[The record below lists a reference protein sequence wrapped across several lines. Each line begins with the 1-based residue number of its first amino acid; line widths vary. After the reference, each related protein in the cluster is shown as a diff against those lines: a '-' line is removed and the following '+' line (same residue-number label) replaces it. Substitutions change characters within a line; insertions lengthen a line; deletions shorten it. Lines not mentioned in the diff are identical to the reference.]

1 MEHFY
6 KYHGAG
12 NDFILFNQMEHKLEL
27 SQEQI
32 AFLCDRNKGI
42 GADGLMML
50 MPSKEYDFIMKY
62 YNSDGKEGSMCGN
75 GGRCILSF
83 AYDMGIK
90 REDYQFIASD
100 GVHEGRILNKEGN
113 TKTVEL
119 KMNDV
124 SNIKVRKSFT
134 EMNTGSPHYIKFTD
148 KIDFM
153 DVVKKGRGVRNS
165 KKYIEEGINV
175 NFVEYKNQKLKVR
188 TYERGV
194 ENETLACGTGVTAAA
209 IACSIEQ
216 NMKYK
221 NYQIETLGGQLGVKF
236 KSKNGKEFTH
246 IFLTGPAEFVF
257 EGRVEISKKC

>member
-12 NDFILFNQMEHKLEL
+12 NDFILFNFMEHKFEL

-32 AFLCDRNKGI
+32 VHLCDRNKGI

-50 MPSKEYDFIMKY
+50 LPSKEYDFIMKY

-90 REDYQFIASD
+90 RDDYQFIAID
-100 GVHEGRILNKEGN
+100 GVHEGRILKKKGKR
-113 TKTVEL
+113 KTIEI

-124 SNIKVRKSFT
+124 SNIKVNKSFT
-134 EMNTGSPHYIKFTD
+134 ELNTGSPHYIKFD
-148 KIDFM
+148 ENAKDL
-153 DVVKKGRGVRNS
+153 DVVKKGQKIRYS
-165 KKYIEEGINV
+165 KKYLEEGINV
-175 NFVEYKNQKLKVR
+175 NFVQYDKQKLFVR

-209 IACSIEQ
+209 IAACIQQEL
-216 NMKYK
+216 KYK
-221 NYQIETLGGQLGVKF
+221 SFQIETLGGALKVKF
-236 KSKNGKEFTH
+236 KTTNGKDFKH
-246 IFLTGPAEFVF
+246 IFLTGPAEFVY
-257 EGRVEISKKC
+257 EGRIEI